1 MVQHLKQLSASGVTH
16 IELLP
21 VFDLAT
27 VNEFSDKVA
36 DIQQPFSRLCEV
48 NSAVKSSEFAGYCDS
63 GSTVEEVL
71 TQLKQNDSKDNP
83 QVQALNTLVAQ
94 TDSYNWG
101 YDPFHYTVPE
111 GSYATDPEG
120 TARIKEF
127 RTMIQ
132 AIKQD
137 LGMNVIMDVVYNHT
151 NAAGP
156 TDRTS
161 VLDKIVPWYYQRL
174 NETTG
179 SVESATCCSTRR
191 QSTGC
196 SPSLSPIH
204 WRYGPPIIRSMAS
217 AST

>member
-63 GSTVEEVL
+63 GLTVEEVL

-161 VLDKIVPWYYQRL
+161 VLDKIVPG
-174 NETTG
+174 TT
-179 SVESATCCSTRR
+179 SV
-191 QSTGC
+191 
-196 SPSLSPIH
+196 
-204 WRYGPPIIRSMAS
+204 
-217 AST
+217 

>member
-1 MVQHLKQLSASGVTH
+1 MTIHESHIRDLCSIKPFPPNCAVSIWRSPPESNMVQHLKQLSASGVTH

-94 TDSYNWG
+94 TDSITGATIRSTTRYRK
-101 YDPFHYTVPE
+101 DPT
-111 GSYATDPEG
+111 
-120 TARIKEF
+120 
-127 RTMIQ
+127 
-132 AIKQD
+132 
-137 LGMNVIMDVVYNHT
+137 
-151 NAAGP
+151 
-156 TDRTS
+156 
-161 VLDKIVPWYYQRL
+161 
-174 NETTG
+174 
-179 SVESATCCSTRR
+179 
-191 QSTGC
+191 
-196 SPSLSPIH
+196 
-204 WRYGPPIIRSMAS
+204 PPIRKARRVLKSS
-217 AST
+217 AP